1 MQSKKCFSHVRHRL
15 NICWAL
21 WAVWESEAA
30 CFSVPS
36 CLCTLVELST
46 LLEVSILVELSLQEV
61 F

>member
-1 MQSKKCFSHVRHRL
+1 MQSKKQFSHVRHRL

-21 WAVWESEAA
+21 WAVWEREAA

-36 CLCTLVELST
+36 WLCRLVGLST
-46 LLEVSILVELSLQEV
+46 LLEVNILVELSLQEV